1 MSDQQARPVEGRR
14 TRRFL
19 KPEMIMAMAAVVM
32 SVCALVVSV
41 VQVRIMREQ
50 QKAAVWPYPEI
61 GFSYNEEGLML
72 SFTNKGIGPA
82 LVKTV
87 EITLDGEIKKQWPE
101 VLAAILTE
109 VPNYS
114 YSTIRDRVFPAEKG
128 VRVLLLPSGPDALK
142 VRDALRS
149 GAVRL
154 GFLICYCSVYDDCWE
169 LTLERRDPVAE
180 CRVDPERQFE
190 Q

>member
-1 MSDQQARPVEGRR
+1 MSDQQARPVERRR

-50 QKAAVWPYPEI
+50 QKAEVWPYPEI
-61 GFSYNEEGLML
+61 GITDNEEGLVL
-72 SFTNKGIGPA
+72 SFTNNGIGPA

-87 EITLDGEIKKQWPE
+87 EITLDGEIKKRWPE
-101 VLAAILTE
+101 VLTAILTE

-114 YSTIRDRVFPAEKG
+114 YSTIRDRVFPADKG
-128 VRVLLLPSGPDALK
+128 VPFLLLPPGPDAQK
-142 VRDALRS
+142 VNDAWRS

-154 GFLICYCSVYDDCWE
+154 GIMICYCSVYDDCWE